1 MLSVLDLYPCY
12 IEVTKNGPHSQ
23 LSSIPDHCQ
32 WCSYSEQRIITRG
45 ERRGKGLRIKVR
57 HLLPF
62 LVLQCLNFGCPSS
75 QTAQQAPNPLHPSTD
90 TAQDYTAQCQ
100 SSPFHFGV
108 HLGHWIICQRFWL
121 LEPEPECCYV
131 ISSSPT
137 NTNSQPQ
144 MAPNLSSQDHKG
156 KKVSKLK
163 N

>member
-1 MLSVLDLYPCY
+1 MVHILNYQVYLTIVNDVHIQSKGLHL
-12 IEVTKNGPHSQ
+12 EVK
-23 LSSIPDHCQ
+23 
-32 WCSYSEQRIITRG
+32 EEVR
-45 ERRGKGLRIKVR
+45 GLRIKVR

-62 LVLQCLNFGCPSS
+62 LVLQCLNFGCTSS
-75 QTAQQAPNPLHPSTD
+75 QTAQQAPNPLSPSTD
-90 TAQDYTAQCQ
+90 TAQDYTVQCQ

-108 HLGHWIICQRFWL
+108 HLGHWIICQRFRL
-121 LEPEPECCYV
+121 LEPEPECWCYV